1 MTTDQKSKAI
11 NAAVVIGIGIAYLLG
26 NLWSNRCDYFYVLLP
41 KSEKEYCDARMK
53 FLIYMLEKSESR
65 LLLETK

>member
-26 NLWSNRCDYFYVLLP
+26 NMWSNRCDYYELLP
-41 KSEKEYCDARMK
+41 KSEKQYCDVRMQIVIDL
-53 FLIYMLEKSESR
+53 FENPEHRELLEK
-65 LLLETK
+65 K